1 MGSSWKLAAV
11 FAVLFLTG
19 GVSGSLITY
28 SVVRKQALPNP
39 TRNVRTWTENLMQ
52 KLGRASQLSPEQC
65 AKIQPRVEAAV
76 KQMKSIQIQSMQQ
89 GSNVLDAALAEI
101 ETGLNP
107 DQQKRLEH
115 FRQRRRASLQEAIS
129 RSSREAEKPSSQA
142 AER

>member
-1 MGSSWKLAAV
+1 MGSSWKLVVV

-28 SVVRKQALPNP
+28 SVVRKQVMPNP
-39 TRNVRTWTENLMQ
+39 TRNVHTWTENLMQ
-52 KLGRASQLSPEQC
+52 KLERAGGLTPEQS

-89 GSNVLDAALAEI
+89 GSDVLEAALAEI

-107 DQQKRLEH
+107 DQQKRLER
-115 FRQRRRASLQEAIS
+115 FRERRRAFLQEAIS
-129 RSSREAEKPSSQA
+129 RKEAP
-142 AER
+142 